1 MTASDPP
8 APGRRGD
15 ASTPRHPWLVWYV
28 AYGSNM
34 SRRRFLAYLQGGT
47 VDGSSTRERGA
58 ADPTPPRASARLVL
72 DRRLRFVG
80 RSRRWGGGVAVLEHR
95 RRARVRTPARAW
107 LIGLEQFT
115 DVLAQENRWDEA
127 PQPRHPEFPDR
138 PGSLVVAGNGLYGAV
153 LVLGRAPDGRSVV
166 TLTSPH
172 PPEERPPTAPAPAY
186 VRTIAA
192 GIAES
197 HGGDAAAHLAHLLGA
212 SREPAPTPGVRPD
225 HERKGSNDPGGGS
238 GHHLA

>member
-1 MTASDPP
+1 M
-8 APGRRGD
+8 
-15 ASTPRHPWLVWYV
+15 WYV

-34 SRRRFLAYLQGGT
+34 SRRRFLAYLQGGR
-47 VDGSSTRERGA
+47 VDGSSTLERGA
-58 ADPTPPRASARLVL
+58 ADPTPPRASARLLL

-80 RSRRWGGGVAVLEHR
+80 VSRRWGGGVAVLEHR
-95 RRARVRTPARAW
+95 RQGGACTPARAW
-107 LIGLEQFT
+107 LIGFDQFT

-127 PQPRHPEFPDR
+127 TAPRCPPLPDG
-138 PGSLVVAGNGLYGAV
+138 PGSLVVAGEGLYGAV
-153 LVLGRAPDGRSVV
+153 LVLGRAGDGRRVV

-172 PPEERPPTAPAPAY
+172 PPENRAPNPPAPAY

-192 GIAES
+192 GIAET

-212 SREPAPTPGVRPD
+212 SREPTPTPGVRPH
-225 HERKGSNDPGGGS
+225 HERKGSNDPGDGV